1 MCSKGSPRAGKGV
14 AAVLLQGEATEGTL
28 TNQQLQAHSGS
39 LRLVQGVAQVES
51 FRFKDDQKRALL
63 SRLLQRRCVNVG
75 LGVPWGKVRIK
86 RTKAKKPFVV
96 GVPDR
101 QHAPNFNF
109 NVSHEARISP
119 VQSLQSP
126 HCHITHISCMLCLL
140 SFHPAR
146 SATF

>member
-1 MCSKGSPRAGKGV
+1 M
-14 AAVLLQGEATEGTL
+14 
-28 TNQQLQAHSGS
+28 
-39 LRLVQGVAQVES
+39 ES

-109 NVSHEARISP
+109 NVSHEARFST

-126 HCHITHISCMLCLL
+126 HTAISRIYHACFASFLSLLHAPLHSNCLI
-140 SFHPAR
+140 
-146 SATF
+146 